1 MEVKR
6 GQRGR
11 KKVPKFALA
20 GILAGV
26 WATKRWVKRRTGG
39 HWGCGRDEEKGRGGP
54 SVSPLLFAG
63 AGGEGWQ
70 DDASPNAFP
79 GSGKPVFYGEP
90 GYGECCGPSRKINCH
105 QTPGPHGYK
114 INRVLEC
121 SQFLA

>member
-1 MEVKR
+1 MKVSA
-6 GQRGR
+6 QNGR
-11 KKVPKFALA
+11 AL
-20 GILAGV
+20 GLR
-26 WATKRWVKRRTGG
+26 K
-39 HWGCGRDEEKGRGGP
+39 GREKGRGGP

-79 GSGKPVFYGEP
+79 GSGGQTVFYGEP

-114 INRVLEC
+114 INTVLEC
-121 SQFLA
+121 SQKFLA